1 MARLVREMQR
11 TRKYE
16 GDGSIQTHTDIQK
29 HTQTHTDTHT
39 ETHTDTCTDENT
51 AHELVLQVKV
61 RGKAVG
67 SVGSVSS
74 SDVEEGG
81 GGRSLTAVLLPS
93 TAPCGQSAAGAQVE
107 VLAEVVKVAHGSAG
121 GREGLTGG
129 GRSSS
134 CGDDRMV

>member
-1 MARLVREMQR
+1 MQWF
-11 TRKYE
+11 
-16 GDGSIQTHTDIQK
+16 SSAI
-29 HTQTHTDTHT
+29 
-39 ETHTDTCTDENT
+39 
-51 AHELVLQVKV
+51 AELVLQVKV
-61 RGKAVG
+61 RGKAVGSVG